1 MSHLREANWQENL
14 NNKFSINKGVGCMKK
29 DCCFYKSFTLK
40 GVRYFLYDSVYVYE
54 EDCPEAHIGKIVEIY
69 KTPADEAG
77 MKLVWFFRPNEIW
90 NFLND
95 YKPSWKE
102 IFLASGEG
110 KGLSNISPLEA
121 VIRKCNVLCASND
134 RGNRRASKQELSK
147 ADYIFSR
154 TFDVAKL
161 KIEESFP
168 EEIDGV
174 KVENFFNPKKDQAL
188 VNAHN
193 SEENV
198 SSSLRFGLK
207 KVVSSRVEVGSSGI
221 KLSPVVKGAKKPAF
235 SADKLGCLLR
245 PKSTAAKCAAGDRY
259 KKIIDGLG
267 GWTGES
273 SSSSRLRLE
282 KAVHNAVKDD
292 NCGNRINPVVKES
305 KKAAVPVDQQEHF
318 PSDKRKKDEAFIRPL
333 KPKARVKEWTGKSI
347 LCPRFEVDE
356 VVGRVVRFSSS
367 GIRVS
372 SVVKA
377 APNVDKQRPFPS
389 YNTSLRP
396 QTSDNDGAVRKISS
410 SQLEKEAKVRRSED
424 IIQRS
429 ASDIPLKKR
438 RLLRY
443 EKESK
448 YLDAPTAQLV
458 LTRGAKTESL
468 NVEVRRRPD
477 SPWEKRLRRADE
489 VGSLVCLENL
499 DPSYTS
505 SEVED
510 LVWHAFNERVDAKM
524 LQHSTFSSP
533 DNGKALVIFKSKDA
547 ADTAILELRRR
558 CLMLAGGRPVVG
570 TRGILPE
577 PNEPASFVGYL
588 TLDKL
593 RHRKMNNAVS
603 TSHCSQPTTLEYRM
617 AIEWC
622 LQQAKSDLYWKKL
635 HQVLR
640 ISLSSIPFINF
651 I

>member
-1 MSHLREANWQENL
+1 MSHLRGANWQENL

-69 KTPADEAG
+69 KTPADETG

-134 RGNRRASKQELSK
+134 RRNPQASKQELSK
-147 ADYIFSR
+147 ADYIFM
-154 TFDVAKL
+154 
-161 KIEESFP
+161 EH
-168 EEIDGV
+168 
-174 KVENFFNPKKDQAL
+174 FFNPKKDQAL
-188 VNAHN
+188 VDAHN
-193 SEENV
+193 SEENF

-207 KVVSSRVEVGSSGI
+207 KVVSSRVKVGSSGI

-235 SADKLGCLLR
+235 NVDKLGCLLR
-245 PKSTAAKCAAGDRY
+245 PKSTSAECAAGERY
-259 KKIIDGLG
+259 KKNIGGLG
-267 GWTGES
+267 GSTGES

-282 KAVHNAVKDD
+282 KAVHDD
-292 NCGNRINPVVKES
+292 NCGNRINPVVK
-305 KKAAVPVDQQEHF
+305 VPVDQQEHF
-318 PSDKRKKDEAFIRPL
+318 PSDKRKKNEALIRPL

-347 LCPRFEVDE
+347 LCPRFELDK
-356 VVGRVVRFSSS
+356 VVGRVVKFSSS

-377 APNVDKQRPFPS
+377 APNVDKQRRFSS

-410 SQLEKEAKVRRSED
+410 SQFEKEAKVRRSED

-443 EKESK
+443 EKESE
-448 YLDAPTAQLV
+448 YLDAPTAQHV

-477 SPWEKRLRRADE
+477 SPWEKRLQRADG

-558 CLMLAGGRPVVG
+558 CLMLAGGRYP
-570 TRGILPE
+570 IL
-577 PNEPASFVGYL
+577 
-588 TLDKL
+588 L
-593 RHRKMNNAVS
+593 R
-603 TSHCSQPTTLEYRM
+603 
-617 AIEWC
+617 
-622 LQQAKSDLYWKKL
+622 
-635 HQVLR
+635 
-640 ISLSSIPFINF
+640 
-651 I
+651 

>member
-1 MSHLREANWQENL
+1 MSHLREANWEGNRNIKL
-14 NNKFSINKGVGCMKK
+14 SINKGVGCMKK

-40 GVRYFLYDSVYVYE
+40 GVRYSLYDSVYVYQ
-54 EDCPEAHIGKIVEIY
+54 EDFPEAHIGKIVEIY
-69 KTPADEAG
+69 KTPANETG
-77 MKLVWFFRPNEIW
+77 MKLVWFFRPNEIC

-134 RGNRRASKQELSK
+134 WRNPQASKQELSK
-147 ADYIFSR
+147 ADYIFSH

-161 KIEESFP
+161 KIEESIP

-174 KVENFFNPKKDQAL
+174 KVEHFFNPKKDQAL

-198 SSSLRFGLK
+198 RKGTGKSSSSLRFGLK
-207 KVVSSRVEVGSSGI
+207 KVVSSRVKVGSSGI

-235 SADKLGCLLR
+235 NMDKLGCLLR
-245 PKSTAAKCAAGDRY
+245 PKSTATKCAAGERY
-259 KKIIDGLG
+259 KKNIDELG

-318 PSDKRKKDEAFIRPL
+318 PSDKRKKNEALIRPL

-347 LCPRFEVDE
+347 LCSRFELDK
-356 VVGRVVRFSSS
+356 VVGRVVKFSSS

-377 APNVDKQRPFPS
+377 APNVDKQRRFLS

-396 QTSDNDGAVRKISS
+396 QTSDNDGTVPQIGCM
-410 SQLEKEAKVRRSED
+410 QLENEAKMRRSED

-438 RLLRY
+438 RLLQY
-443 EKESK
+443 KESK
-448 YLDAPTAQLV
+448 YLDAPTAQHV
-458 LTRGAKTESL
+458 QTRGAKTESL
-468 NVEVRRRPD
+468 TVEVTRRPD
-477 SPWEKRLRRADE
+477 SYRRSWFKELPWEKSLQRADE
-489 VGSLVCLENL
+489 VGSLECLENL
-499 DPSYTS
+499 DRSYIS
-505 SEVED
+505 SKVECCLLDRPPPPGALQSPFDEV
-510 LVWHAFNERVDAKM
+510 
-524 LQHSTFSSP
+524 
-533 DNGKALVIFKSKDA
+533 
-547 ADTAILELRRR
+547 
-558 CLMLAGGRPVVG
+558 
-570 TRGILPE
+570 
-577 PNEPASFVGYL
+577 
-588 TLDKL
+588 
-593 RHRKMNNAVS
+593 
-603 TSHCSQPTTLEYRM
+603 
-617 AIEWC
+617 
-622 LQQAKSDLYWKKL
+622 
-635 HQVLR
+635 
-640 ISLSSIPFINF
+640 SLSVKVKKRNITRKSLLESRIRTTNLSESSILLSRQFVCNSVKYRL
-651 I
+651 

>member
-221 KLSPVVKGAKKPAF
+221 KLSPVVKG
-235 SADKLGCLLR
+235 
-245 PKSTAAKCAAGDRY
+245 
-259 KKIIDGLG
+259 
-267 GWTGES
+267 WTGES

-305 KKAAVPVDQQEHF
+305 KKAAVSVDQQEYF

-356 VVGRVVRFSSS
+356 VVGRVVKFSSS

-424 IIQRS
+424 IIQRN

-448 YLDAPTAQLV
+448 YLDAPTAQHV
-458 LTRGAKTESL
+458 LIRGAKTESL

-477 SPWEKRLRRADE
+477 SPWEKRLQRADE

-510 LVWHAFNERVDAKM
+510 LVWQAFNERVDAKM

-533 DNGKALVIFKSKDA
+533 DNVQRCSGHCNIRVKKEMPNAG
-547 ADTAILELRRR
+547 RR
-558 CLMLAGGRPVVG
+558 
-570 TRGILPE
+570 E
-577 PNEPASFVGYL
+577 
-588 TLDKL
+588 
-593 RHRKMNNAVS
+593 VS
-603 TSHCSQPTTLEYRM
+603 NTT
-617 AIEWC
+617 
-622 LQQAKSDLYWKKL
+622 
-635 HQVLR
+635 
-640 ISLSSIPFINF
+640 
-651 I
+651 